1 MHHENGY
8 GVQNTVRR
16 GRGVV
21 CIRLCS
27 VCNLLSRRHVR
38 GSGRRQDRLHH
49 DGGYGVQSTVRSR
62 QDVVRVGHRA
72 VRHMRF
78 QGYVPRV
85 DKLRDNLHL
94 NDKRRMPR
102 ELQPLLLFLSFSQ
115 YQWYFITS

>member
-8 GVQNTVRR
+8 GVQSTVRR
-16 GRGVV
+16 RRGVV

-38 GSGRRQDRLHH
+38 GSGRRQDRLRH

-62 QDVVRVGHRA
+62 QDVVCAGIRA
-72 VRHMRF
+72 VRNVRF

-85 DKLRDNLHL
+85 DKLRDNLQH
-94 NDKRRMPR
+94 NDKRRMPS
-102 ELQPLLLFLSFSQ
+102 ELQSLLLFLSFSQ
-115 YQWYFITS
+115 YQWYFTTS